1 MAANDYTRTI
11 NITPLS
17 TSYTWSTPPSWITI
31 TRQGNTNSWTITIA
45 PNNGA
50 SRNATLSVNH
60 SNGVTTDS
68 IEVIQEAGYSSGS
81 GGGAGIPTATP
92 NPPTATPSPT
102 SGSGGGAG
110 IPTATPNPPTATP
123 SPTSGSG
130 GGAGVATTWSITGTN
145 FFGTGTISYINYA
158 GNFTQTTVNYN
169 QSISICARAI
179 TNQSGVSAINTNNM
193 CYS

>member
-110 IPTATPNPPTATP
+110 
-123 SPTSGSG
+123 
-130 GGAGVATTWSITGTN
+130 VATTWSITGTN